1 MAIPLLKTKLY
12 IPPVRPGLVSR
23 PRLIERLEERLRL
36 GCKLTLISAPA
47 GFGKTTLISE
57 WVASHHRGGPRLE
70 ALSEAASTHT
80 ATGSVPSPIA
90 IAWLSLDESD
100 DLVRFLTYLI
110 AALQTVEASLGK
122 GMLGALQGPQPPPT
136 EAILTS
142 LINEL
147 AAVSNQIVLVL
158 DDYHLIEDQ
167 SVHDALTFLLRHLP
181 PPSVGGLHLVIAARE
196 DPPLPL
202 ARLRARDQLTELR
215 ATDLRFSFSE
225 AAEFLNQVMG
235 LDLSAEDIAA
245 LENRTEGWIAGLQ
258 LAAISM
264 QGRKDVA
271 GFIQSFTGSHHFVLD
286 YLVEE
291 VLEQQSQSVQSFLLQ
306 TAVLNRLTGSLCD
319 ALTGQDNGR
328 ATLETLEHANLFIVP
343 LDDERR
349 WYRYHH
355 LFSDLLRQRLRQ
367 VQPEQVSTLHR
378 QAGTWYE
385 DQGLATEALRHIL
398 AAGDFQWAGRVVEQ
412 IGTATLWKWFDWTNL
427 RYWLQQ
433 LPASLVHSR
442 PRLCL
447 LSAWVMDFSGQPE
460 AIDPFL
466 RSVESHLQDAGDG
479 GLVAR
484 ADRLIATT
492 DVSWAVPPLSKDVLS
507 IMAEVT
513 TIRAFTARVR
523 DDLPG
528 AIKLF
533 HRALEMLP
541 SQELHL
547 RAVITGGLAD
557 TCFVSGD
564 ILTAGSLFPEA
575 SAIGWESGNIYM
587 ASISARRLAEVQV
600 MRGFLHQ
607 AADTYMQ
614 MQHVLAKRGV
624 QLAAVAGN
632 TCVGMGELMR
642 EWNDLDAAV
651 QQLREGIEH
660 GKQVAGVRILLPGY
674 VSLARALWAL
684 GDADGAL
691 SAIQEAMHVWEEY
704 HVRRLWGVPPVAAY
718 EARLW
723 LAQGDVASAVQW
735 AQEQGLRADGELSY
749 QREVDHLTLA
759 RLLITQSNASEAT
772 GLLQR
777 LLEAA
782 ETGGRISRVIEILML
797 QALALQ
803 VQGDTDQA
811 ITTLERALT
820 LAEPGGFVRIFIDE
834 GPTMARLLYE
844 ALTRGIVPDY
854 VRRLLAA
861 FPLARPEPA
870 AEAKQAAPLET
881 QAPESALIEPLSE
894 RELEVLELFAEGLT
908 NREIASRLFLSPH
921 TVKTHSS
928 NIYGKLGIHS
938 RTQAVARARALGIL
952 SSP

>member
-1 MAIPLLKTKLY
+1 MATQPPVGAQEMALLRTKLY
-12 IPPVRPGLVSR
+12 IPPLRPELVSR
-23 PRLIERLEERLRL
+23 PRLIERLNAGVHR
-36 GCKLTLISAPA
+36 KLTLISAPA
-47 GFGKTTLISE
+47 GFGKTTLVSE
-57 WVASHHRGGPRLE
+57 WLAGCERP
-70 ALSEAASTHT
+70 A
-80 ATGSVPSPIA
+80 
-90 IAWLSLDESD
+90 AWLSLDESD
-100 DLVRFLTYLI
+100 NDPTRFLSYFI
-110 AALQTVEASLGK
+110 AALQTVEAEIGQ
-122 GMLGALQGPQPPPT
+122 GALSALQSPQLPPT
-136 EAILTS
+136 ESVLTA
-142 LINEL
+142 LINEM
-147 AAVSNQIVLVL
+147 AALPDAMILIL
-158 DDYHLIEDQ
+158 DDYHLIEARPI
-167 SVHDALTFLLRHLP
+167 HDALTFLLEHLP
-181 PPSVGGLHLVIAARE
+181 PQMHLVIATRE
-196 DPPLPL
+196 DPRLPL
-202 ARLRARDQLTELR
+202 ARLRARGQLTELR
-215 ATDLRFSFSE
+215 ATDLRFTSSE

-235 LDLSAEDIAA
+235 LDLSAEDISA
-245 LENRTEGWIAGLQ
+245 LERRTEGWIAGLQ

-264 QGRKDVA
+264 QGRKDA
-271 GFIQSFTGSHHFVLD
+271 TGFIESFTGSHHFVLD

-291 VLEQQSQSVQSFLLQ
+291 VLEQQSESVQTFLLQ
-306 TAVLNRLTGSLCD
+306 TAILDRMTGPLCD
-319 ALTGQDNGR
+319 ALTGKDDGQ
-328 ATLETLEHANLFIVP
+328 ATLEMLDRANLFIVP

-355 LFSDLLRQRLRQ
+355 LFADLLRQRLNRI
-367 VQPEQVSTLHR
+367 QPEQVSTLHR

-412 IGTATLWKWFDWTNL
+412 VGTATLWKWFDWTNL

-479 GLVAR
+479 GLAAR

-492 DVSWAVPPLSKDVLS
+492 DASWAVPPLSKDVLS

-523 DDLPG
+523 DNLPG

-557 TCFVSGD
+557 TYFVSGD
-564 ILTAGSLFPEA
+564 ILTAASLFPEA

-587 ASISARRLAEVQV
+587 ASISMRRLAEVQV

-660 GKQVAGVRILLPGY
+660 GQQVAAVRILLPGY

-704 HVRRLWGVPPVAAY
+704 HVRRLWGVPPVSAY
-718 EARLW
+718 QARLW
-723 LAQGDVASAVQW
+723 LAQGDVASTVQW
-735 AQEQGLRADGELSY
+735 AQEQGLCADGEISY

-782 ETGGRISRVIEILML
+782 EAGGRISRVIEILIL
-797 QALALQ
+797 QALAAQ
-803 VQGDTDQA
+803 VGGDTTQA
-811 ITTLERALT
+811 MATLEQALT
-820 LAEPGGFVRIFIDE
+820 LAEPEGFIRIFVDE
-834 GPTMARLLYE
+834 GPPMARLLYE

-861 FPLARPEPA
+861 FPVAGPE
-870 AEAKQAAPLET
+870 EAAPLET
-881 QAPESALIEPLSE
+881 QALKSDLIEPLSE
-894 RELEVLELFAEGLT
+894 RELEVLQLIAEGLT
-908 NREIASRLFLSPH
+908 NPEIASRLFLSVH
-921 TVKTHSS
+921 TVKAHTH
-928 NIYGKLGIHS
+928 NIYGKLGVHN
-938 RTQAVARARALGIL
+938 RTQAVTRARALGVL
-952 SSP
+952 PST

>member
-1 MAIPLLKTKLY
+1 MTTPVLKTKLH
-12 IPPVRPGLVSR
+12 IPSVRPELVPR
-23 PRLIERLEERLRL
+23 PRLIERLNAGLHR
-36 GCKLTLISAPA
+36 KLTLISAPA
-47 GFGKTTLISE
+47 GFGKTTLVSE
-57 WVASHHRGGPRLE
+57 WVQ
-70 ALSEAASTHT
+70 ALYGTTPPVAA
-80 ATGSVPSPIA
+80 
-90 IAWLSLDESD
+90 AWLSLDESD
-100 DLVRFLTYLI
+100 NDPIRFLVYLVV
-110 AALQTVEASLGK
+110 ALQTIEAGQEPTGSIGK
-122 GMLGALQGPQPPPT
+122 GVLSALQSPQPPPA
-136 EAILTS
+136 EVILTA
-142 LINEL
+142 LINEI
-147 AAVSNQIVLVL
+147 AAIPDRILLVL
-158 DDYHLIEDQ
+158 DDYHLIGAQ
-167 SVHDALTFLLRHLP
+167 PIHDALTFLLRHLP
-181 PPSVGGLHLVIAARE
+181 PHTGPGGQCQGMHLVIASRE

-202 ARLRARDQLTELR
+202 ARLRARGQLTELR
-215 ATDLRFSFSE
+215 ATDLRFTSSE
-225 AAEFLNQVMG
+225 AAEFLNQMMG

-306 TAVLNRLTGSLCD
+306 TAVLDRLTGSLCD

-782 ETGGRISRVIEILML
+782 EAGGRISRVIEILML

-820 LAEPGGFVRIFIDE
+820 LAEPGGFVRIFMDE
-834 GPTMARLLYE
+834 GPPMARLLYE
-844 ALTRGIVPDY
+844 ALARGIAPDY
-854 VRRLLAA
+854 ARRLLAA
-861 FPLARPEPA
+861 FPVPEP
-870 AEAKQAAPLET
+870 EEAAPLET
-881 QAPESALIEPLSE
+881 QAPESGQIEPLSE
-894 RELEVLELFAEGLT
+894 RELEVLELFAEGLS

-928 NIYGKLGIHS
+928 NIYGKLNVHN
-938 RTQAVARARALGIL
+938 RTQAVARARALGL
-952 SSP
+952 LPHSQA